1 MTATRDRDRRALLRS
16 LGAAGLCT
24 LAGCS
29 STAPDPSIVAPS
41 TALVDEPVRIGIEGL
56 DPGSSPIVRAS
67 AQSRDGTTWASHARF
82 DAGDD
87 GTVAVPEQAPVDGTY
102 ERADPMGLFWSMRP
116 VDAAPDEPLAPDER
130 FVPDASGYDV
140 TLRVEVDGEP
150 VAETTTTRRLFDPGI
165 ARRTVEGPEV
175 VGGFFPPPG
184 DDPAPAVLHLHGA
197 GGRPH
202 LAKGR
207 LLASRGFATLALQY
221 FGDPDPIPDT
231 LTEVPVEG
239 VERAIAWLRDRERV
253 AGPEV
258 GLFGFSRGGELALLL
273 GSRTDDVGAI
283 VGWVP
288 SGLVWEGL
296 GDGRAPA
303 DTSAWS
309 VDGEPVPYL
318 ELAAAD
324 PGPPPTPALP
334 FYEPALERAGA
345 DDLAAAAV
353 PVEEADA
360 PIYLASA
367 TDDRRWPSTA
377 LSARVVDRL
386 AEHEYPHGYRH
397 DSFEGAGHFLGLP
410 FLPTAG
416 TSRDRWNVY
425 GGSPAANARARS
437 RAWTETLSVLES
449 TLRE

>member
-1 MTATRDRDRRALLRS
+1 
-16 LGAAGLCT
+16 
-24 LAGCS
+24 
-29 STAPDPSIVAPS
+29 
-41 TALVDEPVRIGIEGL
+41 
-56 DPGSSPIVRAS
+56 
-67 AQSRDGTTWASHARF
+67 
-82 DAGDD
+82 
-87 GTVAVPEQAPVDGTY
+87 
-102 ERADPMGLFWSMRP
+102 MGLFWSMRP
-116 VDAAPDEPLAPDER
+116 VDAAPDEPLPPDER
-130 FVPDASGYDV
+130 VVPDASGYDV

-150 VAETTTTRRLFDPGI
+150 VAETT
-165 ARRTVEGPEV
+165 
-175 VGGFFPPPG
+175 
-184 DDPAPAVLHLHGA
+184 
-197 GGRPH
+197 
-202 LAKGR
+202 
-207 LLASRGFATLALQY
+207 LALQY
-221 FGDPDPIPDT
+221 LGDPDPIPDA
-231 LTEVPVEG
+231 LVEVPVEG

-288 SGLVWEGL
+288 SGLVWQGL

-309 VDGEPVPYL
+309 VDGEPVP
-318 ELAAAD
+318 
-324 PGPPPTPALP
+324 
-334 FYEPALERAGA
+334 
-345 DDLAAAAV
+345 
-353 PVEEADA
+353 
-360 PIYLASA
+360 YLASA

-410 FLPTAG
+410 HLPTAG

-437 RAWTETLSVLES
+437 RAWTETLSLLES
-449 TLRE
+449 TRRE